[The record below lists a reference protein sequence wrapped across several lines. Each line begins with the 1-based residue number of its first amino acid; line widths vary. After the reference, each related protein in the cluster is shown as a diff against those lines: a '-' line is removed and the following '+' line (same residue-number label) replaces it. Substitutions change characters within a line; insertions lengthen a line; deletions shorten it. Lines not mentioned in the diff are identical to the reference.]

1 MNSDS
6 VSQFFSRFGSSAKSV
21 AKLLLQSQ
29 KSSVK
34 KVAEEGERLI
44 IMGNG
49 PSLRKNIE
57 EDATLLRDSRTMAVN
72 FAANAEEFSILRPD
86 FYLLADPHFFEGKES
101 DPNVK
106 KLFERLENLVDWDM
120 TLFIPAKRSESS
132 LGLRNPHIFVQHFN
146 PVGVE
151 GFRWLENAAF
161 GSGRGMPRPR
171 NVLIPAIMIG
181 IQLGF
186 REIYIIGA
194 DHSWTSTL
202 EVDSD
207 NCVISVQPH
216 FYKDNN
222 EEKARVTSVYRN
234 VRLHDILLSMHLA
247 FKSYHTIA
255 RYADEKGVKIF
266 NATPDSFIDAFPRK
280 KLI

>member
-6 VSQFFSRFGSSAKSV
+6 ISLFFSKLGSSVKSV
-21 AKLLLQSQ
+21 AKIIIQSRN
-29 KSSVK
+29 STVRR
-34 KVAEEGERLI
+34 VAGKGEKLI

-49 PSLRKNIE
+49 PSLRRNIE
-57 EDATLLRDSRTMAVN
+57 EDTAFLRDSRTMAVN
-72 FAANAEEFSILRPD
+72 FAANADEFSLLRPD
-86 FYLLADPHFFEGKES
+86 FYILADPHFFEGKET
-101 DPNVK
+101 DANVRR
-106 KLFERLENLVDWDM
+106 LFERLDQLVDWDM
-120 TLFIPAKRSESS
+120 TLFIPSSRDVSS
-132 LGLRNPHIFVQHFN
+132 LGLHNAHIAVERFN
-146 PVGVE
+146 AIGVE

-161 GSGRGMPRPR
+161 NSGRGMPRPR
-171 NVLIPAIMIG
+171 NVLIPAIMVG
-181 IQLGF
+181 ISLGF

-194 DHSWTSTL
+194 DHTWTRTL

-222 EEKARVTSVYRN
+222 EEQVRVKSVYRN
-234 VRLHDILLSMHLA
+234 VCLHEILLSMHLA

-255 RYADEKGVKIF
+255 RYAEDKGIRIF
-266 NATPDSFIDAFPRK
+266 NSTPDSFIDAFPRK